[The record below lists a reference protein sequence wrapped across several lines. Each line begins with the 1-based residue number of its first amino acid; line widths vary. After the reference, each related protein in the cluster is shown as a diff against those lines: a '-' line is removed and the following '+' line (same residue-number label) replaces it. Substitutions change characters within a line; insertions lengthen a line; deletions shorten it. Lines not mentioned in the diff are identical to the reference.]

1 MSENI
6 NDTKIETDEDE
17 TVEDAHTKGAQ
28 IYIKWDNSCFW
39 DFQI

>member
-6 NDTKIETDEDE
+6 NDTKTETEEDE

-28 IYIKWDNSCFW
+28 IYIK
-39 DFQI
+39 